1 MGRHIRSTTTMVAL
15 AVLLA
20 AGAGAEQWTTTL
32 TVENGCG
39 ASIALSYGIHPD
51 GTLGLDPAL
60 GEVGLPP
67 WPPTAVFEARFI
79 VDGLEGLALD
89 IRDDSR
95 TGRTHR
101 IQWQAGGCGYPV
113 VLRWDASALP
123 PATFT
128 MQDGYTG
135 TLIPAFDMA
144 QTDSLVIPAAQSYIK
159 RVDITVLPGELPP
172 GPPVIT
178 PAIPDQSIFVGQR
191 FAELDLDDFVDDPDD
206 PDEDLDWTLTGSGPP
221 WVTLNPD
228 RILDARAPEGWTGS
242 ATFTLRVID
251 PGGLQD
257 EQEFRLEVL
266 APGLPSWTIG
276 LTVTNAGLDS
286 EALGV
291 GIHRDAGEG
300 IDPDLGEVALPPWPP
315 TSVFD
320 ARCLLPDGLTH
331 SRLDLRGSV
340 AQTIRFHLEWQAGSG
355 GYPVTVTWPADL
367 PLGEFRIRDDLGGI
381 FLPSLD
387 MRATQSL
394 VVPDSLSFIEGLVI
408 EVNPVVDTTPP
419 SGPEGLDVNS
429 WSPWDQVTLD
439 WSAYPCT
446 EENFAYFEILFDTE
460 LFAEG
465 ATHSWDWSEDGSL
478 GNRETTFTT
487 VALPGPADRY
497 VFRIRAWDVFGN
509 PGALSRWCIIG
520 DASGAPLPS
529 GAGLAVR
536 DVSCA
541 PNPFNPATGIR
552 FTLGDDS
559 QVIVDV
565 YDARGRL
572 VRRLGEGLMRAGPQV
587 LAWDGL
593 GDGGAPMPSGTYL
606 CRIEAGSQVVVQK
619 MTLLK

>member
-39 ASIALSYGIHPD
+39 ESISLSYGIHPE
-51 GTLGLDPAL
+51 GTAGLDPAL

-144 QTDSLVIPAAQSYIK
+144 QTDSLVIPAGQSYIK
-159 RVDITVLPGELPP
+159 RVDITVLPGEIPP

-191 FAELDLDDFVDDPDD
+191 FAELELDEFVDDPDD
-206 PDEDLDWTLTGSGPP
+206 PDEDLDWILTGAGPP

-228 RILDARAPEGWTGS
+228 RILDVSAPEGWTGS
-242 ATFTLRVID
+242 AIFSLRVAD

-257 EQEFRLEVL
+257 EQEFRLEVM

-276 LTVTNAGLDS
+276 LTVTNGGL
-286 EALGV
+286 ENEVLGV

-300 IDPDLGEVALPPWPP
+300 IDAELGEVALPPWPP

-320 ARCLLPDGLTH
+320 ARCLLPDGFTH
-331 SRLDLRGSV
+331 SRLDLRGS
-340 AQTIRFHLEWQAGSG
+340 APQTIRFHLEWQAGSG

-367 PLGEFRIRDDLGGI
+367 PLGEFSILDDLGGI
-381 FLPSLD
+381 FFPPRD

-394 VVPDSLSFIEGLVI
+394 VVPDSLSFIDGLVI

-439 WSAYPCT
+439 WSAYPCS

-509 PGALSRWCIIG
+509 PGPLSRWCVIG

-606 CRIEAGSQVVVQK
+606 CRIEAGSQVVMQK